1 MIREKEKGYIGLEPL
16 SKAILIC
23 VSLVFAGLLCAA
35 SVAMLIRCEKA
46 DIATAIVFADNAA
59 AFAKE
64 LLGATVVPTLISE
77 LILMKT
83 GCKEPKSGK

>member
-23 VSLVFAGLLCAA
+23 VSLVFAGLLFAA

-46 DIATAIVFADNAA
+46 DIATAIV
-59 AFAKE
+59 
-64 LLGATVVPTLISE
+64 TVGRR
-77 LILMKT
+77 KNNRNK
-83 GCKEPKSGK
+83 G